1 MFINFV
7 DIFKNN
13 IYEIKVNNRR
23 ILINDKHLSLNIEY
37 ILFTSLNMD
46 YQLKFF
52 DIYENLQLSI
62 PIFYNSNIE
71 YNKYEI
77 SINTIKN

>member
-62 PIFYNSNIE
+62 PIFCNSNIE